1 MEVNKKG
8 QVLVFFAIS
17 IVVLLGFAALGID
30 VGYMY
35 SVRHDLQR
43 CADAGALAGA
53 SRFINA
59 PGETGTWADAAV
71 RAEATVRAIDFAT
84 KDNVVQTKLDPFNP
98 TPGNDCVVV
107 TFPEKDRI
115 KVQTERTVPLFFSK
129 LFLGATKRV
138 TAFAVAEAA
147 SVSANTTCLAPFG
160 IPLPWVE
167 GGSDPFAYEPGL
179 DTIIPLSDYLDADG
193 KPLSEDDPAHP
204 CYGMNDVTVW
214 DYPAHD
220 NISARSDRD
229 SRLCAGSLMV
239 LKIGEPGKAFEPGHF
254 LALDFSSLIVPG
266 SCPPGT
272 TINSGA
278 SFYKYM
284 IMNNDCETGCQV
296 DVSMGDDVPEIPIE
310 PGNMVGPTIQAVAPT
325 YYKNPLGFIGPDPE
339 PHSLMNG
346 DGPTSDYD
354 INNYT
359 DQNFTGSYPFSG
371 SHADWDFSTNS
382 PVTMAINGRDVTPTR
397 HIQIPVYDPNN
408 PPAPGGGPNSNI
420 EPVAFGGVWIQD
432 ISENQGTIV
441 GRVKS
446 VVGPGFGGPTPGPG
460 GETLKTIRL
469 VE

>member
-1 MEVNKKG
+1 MDVKKKG
-8 QVLVFFAIS
+8 QVLVLFALS
-17 IVVLLGFAALGID
+17 LVVLIGMAALGID

-43 CADAGALAGA
+43 CADTGALAGA

-59 PGETGTWADAAV
+59 PGETGTWDDAAV
-71 RAEATVRAIDFAT
+71 KAEATVRAIDFAS
-84 KDNVVQTKLDPFNP
+84 KDNVVQTQLLSQ
-98 TPGNDCVVV
+98 PGDNVIV
-107 TFPEKDRI
+107 TFPLTDQIR
-115 KVQTERTVPLFFSK
+115 VQTERTVPLFFAK
-129 LFLGATKRV
+129 MFLGPTKRI
-138 TAFAVAEAA
+138 TAYAVAEAT
-147 SVSANTTCLAPFG
+147 SVSAHTKCLAPFG

-167 GGSDPFAYEPGL
+167 GGSDPFAYEPGQ
-179 DTIIPLSDYLDADG
+179 DNVIPLSDYLDGNG
-193 KPLSEDDPAHP
+193 KALSENDPAHP

-214 DYPAHD
+214 DYHAHD
-220 NISARSDRD
+220 NVSGRSDRD

-239 LKIGEPGKAFEPGHF
+239 LKIGEPGQAFEPGHF

-278 SFYKYM
+278 NFFKYM

-339 PHSLMNG
+339 EHSLMNG
-346 DGPTSDYD
+346 NGATSDYD
-354 INNYT
+354 SQNYD
-359 DQNFTGSYPFSG
+359 DQGFSG
-371 SHADWDFSTNS
+371 TFPFGGTHADWDFSANS
-382 PVTMAINGRDVTPTR
+382 PVTTVTDTR

-420 EPVAFGGVWIQD
+420 EPIAFVGFWIQD
-432 ISENQGTIV
+432 ISESQGTIV
-441 GRVKS
+441 GRIKS
-446 VVGPGFGGPTPGPG
+446 VVGSGFGGPTPGPG